1 MFVTHNFG
9 QKGGE
14 GGAQTKGA
22 RSFFYDLIGLKH
34 IFLDIDIR
42 ENNLLRTIPSLGP
55 EYRISLEVFVNSFT
69 VPNMQ
74 DGYYADILHF
84 TSTDG
89 TCCNVGGRIPSIF
102 TKKGNKISVCTQI
115 GTNGNYYNS
124 FDFVKEKWIKLEI
137 QQNYIGG
144 GEVIKFKN
152 LAYVAMKFSF
162 SLCMKCS

>member
-1 MFVTHNFG
+1 MVN
-9 QKGGE
+9 E
-14 GGAQTKGA
+14 EA
-22 RSFFYDLIGLKH
+22 RSLLYDLIGLKH

-42 ENNLLRTIPSLGP
+42 ENNLLRTIPSFGP

-69 VPNMQ
+69 VPHLQ
-74 DGYYADILHF
+74 VGYYADILHF

-115 GTNGNYYNS
+115 GTNGNYQK
-124 FDFVKEKWIKLEI
+124 DFNFAKDEWIKLEI
-137 QQNYIGG
+137 QQYYIVG
-144 GEVIKFKN
+144 GEVIKLKN

>member
-1 MFVTHNFG
+1 M
-9 QKGGE
+9 
-14 GGAQTKGA
+14 
-22 RSFFYDLIGLKH
+22 
-34 IFLDIDIR
+34 
-42 ENNLLRTIPSLGP
+42 LRTIPSLGP

-89 TCCNVGGRIPSIF
+89 NCCEVGGRIPAIF
-102 TKKGNKISVCTQI
+102 TRKDNKMTVCTQI